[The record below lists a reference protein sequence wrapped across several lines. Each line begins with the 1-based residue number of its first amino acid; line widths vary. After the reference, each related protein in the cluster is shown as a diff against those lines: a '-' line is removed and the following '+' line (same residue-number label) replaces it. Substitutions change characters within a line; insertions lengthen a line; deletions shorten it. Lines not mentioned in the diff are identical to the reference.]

1 MGLALDEPK
10 ANDEK
15 IEVEGFSFIM
25 ASEVV
30 DTIRSYEN
38 LFIDYVEHPWTK
50 GFQLSFPGK
59 SSFC

>member
-1 MGLALDEPK
+1 MGLVLDEPK

-30 DTIRSYEN
+30 DTIRSYGN
-38 LFIDYVEHPWTK
+38 LFIDYMEHPWKK
-50 GFQLSFPGK
+50 GFQLSLLRKDP
-59 SSFC
+59 C

>member
-25 ASEVV
+25 ASKVA
-30 DTIRSYEN
+30 DTIRSHGN
-38 LFIDYVEHPWTK
+38 LFIDCLEQSWEK
-50 GFQLSFPGK
+50 GFQLSFQGQA
-59 SSFC
+59 SC